1 MFINKQITSVFGEGY
16 NFGRNQLENVVSKCI
31 TWIVTYQ
38 RAVIQK
44 VHHLTKENTI
54 WGTYKRTWSL
64 QKKQNSSFNHLSSC
78 TRPPPPLCARMCAGM
93 HTHTHTYTQE
103 LFLVSMCEGTGH

>member
-1 MFINKQITSVFGEGY
+1 MFINKQITSIFGEGY
-16 NFGRNQLENVVSKCI
+16 NFGRNQLENIVSKCI

-54 WGTYKRTWSL
+54 WDTYKRTWSL
-64 QKKQNSSFNHLSSC
+64 QKKQNSSFNHLPSC
-78 TRPPPPLCARMCAGM
+78 TRPPTVCTHVRWHA
-93 HTHTHTYTQE
+93 HTHTHTHIHSRIISS
-103 LFLVSMCEGTGH
+103 FHV